1 MVTMTM
7 RTGLGTGLGE
17 VRLENGQ
24 AGLGSVRLDVVM
36 RAGLGS
42 VRLHVMMRAGHRNVR
57 LDVVMMTG
65 HRTVLGTGHAVMTGS
80 GESNGSCCHESCD
93 EEVFHNFNVMS
104 VFVNKA
110 FSRLFP
116 SLTNNLCQ
124 CKPKIRKVLFI

>member
-1 MVTMTM
+1 MVVVVVVTM

-36 RAGLGS
+36 RAGHRS
-42 VRLHVMMRAGHRNVR
+42 VRLN
-57 LDVVMMTG
+57 VVMMTG